1 MSIRKPKIDAPTPL
15 EQLKQIKSYLFQLV
29 DELENELAKPSGG
42 GSSVDNSK
50 IVLEVQNAL
59 QLSKQAKDIAQGV
72 RNDANKGLFDGE
84 QGEQG
89 LMAYV
94 NFEIV
99 DGCLMVD
106 LNTSE
111 EITFELNEQGELEII
126 YE

>member
-15 EQLKQIKSYLFQLV
+15 EQLKQIRSYLFQLV
-29 DELENELAKPSGG
+29 DDLENEVSNPSIG

-50 IVLEVQNAL
+50 ILLDVQSAL
-59 QLSKQAKDIAQGV
+59 QISKKAKEIAQGV
-72 RNDANKGLFDGE
+72 RDDANNGLFDGE

-99 DGCLMVD
+99 EGYLFVD
-106 LNTSE
+106 LNTRE
-111 EITFELNEQGELEII
+111 EITFELNEQGDLEII